1 MKNETSSV
9 ATEEFVELKTK
20 RYSFLVDDSSD
31 HKKAKGV
38 NKYVVEKLTHWDIK
52 VLLTKKCLRY
62 SMNRVQSENDNVG
75 FYEINKNLFVLLSW

>member
-31 HKKAKGV
+31 HKKVKGV
-38 NKYVVEKLTHWDIK
+38 NKYAVEKLTHCDIK

-75 FYEINKNLFVLLSW
+75 FYEINKNLFVLLS